1 MTRRLDSK
9 LPGFGTTIFTVMS
22 KMAAEHGAI
31 NLSQGFPDFEGPQ
44 LLRDRVAWHM
54 AHGHNQYSPLAG
66 VPPLLDAIAELV
78 ASRYGAGID
87 PGSELCVTPGA
98 TEALSTAI
106 TVMVHP
112 GDEVLIVDPA
122 YDCYDPC
129 VRLNGGVPVHV
140 PMTEGLEIDWPALA
154 AACTDRTRLL
164 ILNSPHNPTGT
175 TLGENDMASLKR
187 LLAGRPDLMVL
198 SDEVYEH
205 MVFDGQP
212 HRSMLRDPALRER
225 AFVVSSFGK
234 TFHVTGWRIG
244 YCIAPPEAMK
254 EFLRI
259 HQFTNFSANAPLQ
272 YALADVLRELPEH
285 YLGLADFY
293 ARKRDRFLS
302 LMQETGFRCRPS
314 AGTYFQ
320 LADYGDLSDEDD
332 VTFVGK
338 LTRETGVAA
347 IPLSVFYAEAPDRR
361 WIRFCFAK
369 DDETLEQAV
378 ERLATLRPGQVS

>member
-1 MTRRLDSK
+1 MTATLNSK

-44 LLRDRVAWHM
+44 LLRDRAAWHM
-54 AHGHNQYSPLAG
+54 ANGHNQYSPLAG
-66 VPPLLDAIAELV
+66 VPPLLDAIAETVEAL
-78 ASRYGAGID
+78 YGASID
-87 PGSELCVTPGA
+87 PGTELCVTPGA
-98 TEALSTAI
+98 TEAISTAI
-106 TVMVHP
+106 AVTVHP

-140 PMTEGLEIDWPALA
+140 PMTAQLAVDWEALA

-164 ILNSPHNPTGT
+164 IINSPHNPTGGA
-175 TLGENDMASLKR
+175 LGDDDLQALKR
-187 LLAGRPDLMVL
+187 LLSAWPSLTVL

-205 MVFDGQP
+205 MVFDGRA
-212 HRSMLRDPALRER
+212 HASLLRDPALRSR

-234 TFHVTGWRIG
+234 TYHATGWRIG
-244 YCIAPPEAMK
+244 YCIAPPEAME

-272 YALADVLRELPEH
+272 YALADVLRDLPEH
-285 YLGLADFY
+285 HLGLSAFY
-293 ARKRDRFLS
+293 QEKRDRFLS
-302 LMQETGFRCRPS
+302 LMAGTAFRCTPS

-320 LADYGDLSDEDD
+320 LADYAAISDEPDRR
-332 VTFVGK
+332 FVER
-338 LTRETGVAA
+338 LTRQVGVAA
-347 IPLSVFYAEAPDRR
+347 IPLSPFFAEDPGRR
-361 WIRFCFAK
+361 WVRFCFAK
-369 DDETLEQAV
+369 DDETLERAA
-378 ERLATLRPGQVS
+378 ERLATTSPA